1 MISIELHV
9 MIMPKALLIDGLN
22 KFKRNDWVSF
32 HMQIGENHIFS
43 FTLILLNLKST
54 RLFYS
59 HANMFCIFLNISP
72 IHMTIKFEMF
82 VIFFLKQIRY
92 T

>member
-9 MIMPKALLIDGLN
+9 MIMPKAFIN
-22 KFKRNDWVSF
+22 WWFKQIQKKWLSF
-32 HMQIGENHIFS
+32 HMQKGENHIFS

-54 RLFYS
+54 RKFYS

-72 IHMTIKFEMF
+72 IHIW
-82 VIFFLKQIRY
+82 Q
-92 T
+92 